1 MHDGRLPEGHAQNCI
16 PVAGYA
22 RQIGE
27 GKLATTKGER
37 LTAGDRMRALVIE
50 HLMCDL
56 AFPADELN
64 RRFGIRR
71 ADHRGS
77 ASTDRRRPG
86 PPHRARGRR
95 VPHYRARPAVRAR
108 DRRLLRFLARQ
119 GRGAAFLG
127 HLAGG

>member
-64 RRFGIRR
+64 CRFGEAAAPIIEE
-71 ADHRGS
+71 AQALIVAGQ
-77 ASTDRRRPG
+77 DRLIERE
-86 PPHRARGRR
+86 
-95 VPHYRARPAVRAR
+95 
-108 DRRLLRFLARQ
+108 
-119 GRGAAFLG
+119 GAAFRITERG
-127 HLAGG
+127 RPFAPAIAACFDS